1 MLVNIYISR
10 SHNKSVYIQHYPV
23 EILEKRTVLGLLLE
37 ISAQQDP
44 TLSFRYGCRFK
55 HCGLC
60 AAVINGRS
68 QPSCLYEVK
77 GDVKIEPL
85 KGFPV
90 LRDLIIDRLPYNE
103 MLKERGVYHQHT
115 LEGKSS
121 IDNDLYKTLL
131 GCTDCY
137 CCLSE
142 CPKFV
147 ENNKFLGPLYYVKL
161 VQLYLNSKSN
171 YFPTVQRNELLQ
183 CMDCMKCYCPY
194 GLPLKK
200 VIKKIG
206 EFVI

>member
-1 MLVNIYISR
+1 MLVNIYISKTQNN
-10 SHNKSVYIQHYPV
+10 STYIQHYPV
-23 EILEKRTVLGLLLE
+23 EVLEKRTVLGLLLE

-85 KGFPV
+85 KGFPI

-103 MLKERGVYHQHT
+103 MLKERGVYPR
-115 LEGKSS
+115 LPFEDKSLL
-121 IDNDLYKTLL
+121 DNKFYKTLL

-142 CPKFV
+142 CPKFI
-147 ENNKFLGPLYYVKL
+147 EDKNFLGPLYYVKL
-161 VQLYLNSKSN
+161 AQLFLNPGSN
-171 YFPTVQRNELLQ
+171 YVPSVLRDDLLQ

-206 EFVI
+206 ELVL